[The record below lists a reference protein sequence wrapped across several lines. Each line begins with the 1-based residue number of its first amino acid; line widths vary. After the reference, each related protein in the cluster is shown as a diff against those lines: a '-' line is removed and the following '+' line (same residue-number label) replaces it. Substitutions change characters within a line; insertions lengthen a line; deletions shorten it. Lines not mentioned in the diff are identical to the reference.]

1 MDNLKSDFVP
11 AETLI
16 KMYHLEQ
23 YVHVI
28 LDYTSRY
35 NNSNSSYYSPFN
47 LIGKYEIYPFY
58 GDYPETYFLRSYGTW
73 WKKSDSC
80 QSNYRPQDFDP
91 LGAEDYVT
99 VEFES
104 AVVPRDICIY
114 ETYNPG
120 AVVRIWGK
128 LASDTHWVLL
138 WRGHPQ
144 QYPSKSRK
152 FHPKIRPV
160 NQLVNVIRLEF
171 NQSHLQ
177 YHYSVDA
184 ILLGGFQP
192 VSDLYYNMMERGLF
206 FLKKPEEA
214 SKFSDM
220 DKYSEFFGEDYFVK
234 LPYEVMIHIFQYLD
248 LKSLCRCARVNK
260 RWNEIVN
267 DPFLY
272 QTLSLKPYWYLV
284 NCNTIDYF
292 MKKCTSL
299 KKLDISWC
307 GNDIEG
313 FDKKLAIFIGANCDT
328 LTHCSLSNCKYI
340 SREMLTEL
348 STCRNLVD
356 LRLKNVTNCFKLD
369 NPSLQ
374 YLDKLVTLDLTA
386 TNIEDGDL
394 ICILKENPNLKHL
407 IIDLCEHL
415 TNLDIVVE
423 AAADYNPKLTCWSSW
438 KTLSLTAEGVKKF
451 GKFPLMKELDLGWCL
466 INKDPGDCL
475 RYIVDG
481 CPHLSRLI
489 LSEWRGLNDHL
500 IIPLIMTCKELTQLD
515 IFGIKNI
522 TAELCEKALLY
533 LPKLRLLD
541 ISFCDSIRQDEVEI
555 LRRQYPHITIQRSC
569 QYSSMN
575 YLN

>member
-1 MDNLKSDFVP
+1 
-11 AETLI
+11 
-16 KMYHLEQ
+16 
-23 YVHVI
+23 
-28 LDYTSRY
+28 
-35 NNSNSSYYSPFN
+35 
-47 LIGKYEIYPFY
+47 
-58 GDYPETYFLRSYGTW
+58 
-73 WKKSDSC
+73 
-80 QSNYRPQDFDP
+80 
-91 LGAEDYVT
+91 
-99 VEFES
+99 
-104 AVVPRDICIY
+104 
-114 ETYNPG
+114 
-120 AVVRIWGK
+120 
-128 LASDTHWVLL
+128 
-138 WRGHPQ
+138 
-144 QYPSKSRK
+144 
-152 FHPKIRPV
+152 
-160 NQLVNVIRLEF
+160 
-171 NQSHLQ
+171 
-177 YHYSVDA
+177 
-184 ILLGGFQP
+184 
-192 VSDLYYNMMERGLF
+192 MMERGLF